1 MRIGLIDCDG
11 HNYPNL
17 PLMKL
22 SAWHKRHGDQVEWY
36 TEQSGHVDRV
46 YCSKVFSFTPDYEGE
61 IDADE
66 VIKGGSGYA
75 IRLEREREVYDKGK
89 DKPLPDE
96 IEHIY
101 PDYSI
106 YPELTK
112 DTAYGFLT
120 RGCPRGCGFCHVA
133 AKEGRC
139 SAKVADLS
147 EFWRG
152 QKNIVLMDPNI
163 LACREHLD
171 LLKQL
176 KDSGARIDINQGLD
190 ARLLTKENIAIL
202 KDINLSNI
210 HFAYDRWQDKDIIE
224 PRLMWFKE
232 ETGFNKDRGHV
243 AVYILTNFDTTIEQ
257 DLHRIQFCR
266 EIKFSPY
273 PMIYDKEHC
282 NKTYRRLQRWCS
294 NIIFWKVKTFGEYL
308 KSFKTDVALKELCEL
323 KDMEI
328 ERTFEEQI
336 GDMKEAIAQMNFS
349 GKKTAYS
356 PTDVMR
362 VIDKVCEKHETL
374 VKAGAESVWRIVEGE
389 RL

>member
-22 SAWHKRHGDQVEWY
+22 SAWHKKRGDSVEWY
-36 TEQSGHVDRV
+36 TEQSGHMNRV
-46 YCSKVFSFTPDYEGE
+46 YCSKVFSFTSDYDSK

-75 IRLEREREVYDKGK
+75 IRLNGEREVYDKTK
-89 DKPLPDE
+89 DANLPYE

-101 PDYSI
+101 PDYSL
-106 YPELTK
+106 YPDLTK

-120 RGCPRGCGFCHVA
+120 RGCPRGCEFCHVA
-133 AKEGRC
+133 GKEGKR
-139 SAKVADLS
+139 SIKVANLH

-163 LACREHLD
+163 LAYPGHME
-171 LLKQL
+171 LLEQL
-176 KDSGARIDINQGLD
+176 RDSCAKININQGLD

-202 KDINLSNI
+202 KDLDLSNI

-224 PRLMWFKE
+224 PRLRWFKE

-257 DLHRIQFCR
+257 DIHRIQFCR
-266 EIKFSPY
+266 ALRFSPY

-282 NKTYRRLQRWCS
+282 NKTYRRLQRWCN
-294 NIIFWKVKTFGEYL
+294 NIVFWKVETFGEYL

-323 KDMEI
+323 RDMEI

-336 GDMKEAIAQMNFS
+336 GDMKEAIAQMNLS
-349 GKKTAYS
+349 GKKMTYS
-356 PTDVMR
+356 PTDVMK
-362 VIDKVCEKHETL
+362 VIDKVCEKHEAL
-374 VKAGAESVWRIVEGE
+374 VKAGAEGVWRIVNDTD
-389 RL
+389 